1 MYFFFLFEI
10 FLNFE
15 IFARCHPSVLSHHAL
30 GTVECDESYCIERG
44 AIFGRR
50 GAGNSFNM
58 SYTATRGS
66 S

>member
-1 MYFFFLFEI
+1 LKFF
-10 FLNFE
+10 
-15 IFARCHPSVLSHHAL
+15 VLSYHAL

-50 GAGNSFNM
+50 GAGNSFTM